1 MLSLL
6 CKQQLTSKTMCQQS
20 RAPAVHDLT
29 VASCV
34 LCVTY
39 STGTIM
45 SRHNCINT
53 IVSIVQ
59 LYEAFTWIASGF
71 CHLLFGTVSILE
83 LGLAQ
88 VSKDG
93 FADHGKYILQSY
105 LFQVSREEEIS

>member
-1 MLSLL
+1 MLRLF
-6 CKQQLTSKTMCQQS
+6 CKQQLTSKTMLQQS
-20 RAPAVHDLT
+20 RAPAVNELCFICDLFK
-29 VASCV
+29 
-34 LCVTY
+34 
-39 STGTIM
+39 
-45 SRHNCINT
+45 RHNCVKAQLYQYNW
-53 IVSIVQ
+53 VSIVQ